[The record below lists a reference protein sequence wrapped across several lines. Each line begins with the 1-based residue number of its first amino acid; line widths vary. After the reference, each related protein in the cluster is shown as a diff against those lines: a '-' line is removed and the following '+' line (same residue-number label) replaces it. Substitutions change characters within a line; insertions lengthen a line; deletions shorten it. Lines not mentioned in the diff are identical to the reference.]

1 MPIIL
6 KLFKPIIGA
15 PDDPFSVAHLCLIKS
30 SSIFSIVPIDKL
42 DSFPNGK

>member
-1 MPIIL
+1 MIL
-6 KLFKPIIGA
+6 KLFKFIIGA
-15 PDDPFSVAHLCLIKS
+15 PDDPNSVAHLWFINS